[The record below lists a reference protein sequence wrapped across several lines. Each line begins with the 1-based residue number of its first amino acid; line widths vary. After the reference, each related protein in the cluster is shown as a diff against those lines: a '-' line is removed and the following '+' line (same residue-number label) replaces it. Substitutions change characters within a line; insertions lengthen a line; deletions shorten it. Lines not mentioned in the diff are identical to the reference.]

1 MSEPQRSVPDDD
13 AGHGPSGRPTV
24 FEACGGTPAMLALA
38 RAWHARCLADPEAAH
53 PFTRRPIHPQHS
65 ERLAAYWGESLGG
78 PPAYTSALGTEA
90 DFVRTHSGNGPHD
103 SLDAAAAA
111 CFALALDDADIPA
124 EPALRDTLA
133 RWFVWS
139 NHLVNHGWPTPADV
153 PDDLRLP
160 RWDWEGP
167 VS

>member
-1 MSEPQRSVPDDD
+1 MSEPQRSVPAHG
-13 AGHGPSGRPTV
+13 AGRGRDQRRPGFV
-24 FEACGGTPAMLALA
+24 ACGGAPAMLALA

-53 PFTRRPIHPQHS
+53 PFTHGRIHPQHA

-90 DFVRTHSGNGPHD
+90 DVVRAHSGNGPHD
-103 SLDAAAAA
+103 ALDAAAAA
-111 CFALALDDADIPA
+111 CFALALDDAGIP
-124 EPALRDTLA
+124 EDPALRGTLS

-139 NHLVNHGWPTPADV
+139 NELVNHGWPTPADV

-160 RWDWEGP
+160 RWGWEGP